1 MVMPARTPNTNA
13 TASEAQVELVER
25 GASLP
30 EMTLGESIA
39 HLTSLAASGE
49 GRTDDER
56 QTARRLLLRLASLG
70 WRAGD

>member
-1 MVMPARTPNTNA
+1 MLTRTPAANTTA
-13 TASEAQVELVER
+13 TEAQVEQVER

-39 HLTSLAASGE
+39 HLASLAATGE

-56 QTARRLLLRLASLG
+56 EAARRLLLRLASLG
-70 WRAGD
+70 WRAGE